1 MLKFFAAAVFAVV
14 TTGAALASS
23 DDAWAEFAAE
33 VEQGCIAA
41 TDSFLVDAV
50 ASVDPYGSEN
60 YGLAIVSGETSAG
73 TTSSIICVF
82 DKQTKAVEIGGEL
95 DVVVTPASYSE

>member
-1 MLKFFAAAVFAVV
+1 MLKFVAVAAFAVV

-41 TDSFLVDAV
+41 TGDFITDAV

-60 YGLAIVSGETSAG
+60 YGLAIVSGENPAG

-82 DKQTKAVEIGGEL
+82 NKQTKAIEIGGEL
-95 DVVVTPASYSE
+95 DVVVTPATPVE